1 MTEGLKNR
9 GVENIGCNSNKPGIT
24 LSPFVLRS
32 KNIGEVARS
41 DGGVN
46 KTDGVRIQAR
56 AQSPIPPLSGG
67 EVTRETEGKGRGL
80 FERSEF
86 RSPPTATVATSQK
99 AR

>member
-46 KTDGVRIQAR
+46 KTDGVRIQASPRFRLYR
-56 AQSPIPPLSGG
+56 AVKSQGRRRKKG
-67 EVTRETEGKGRGL
+67 EDCPSEASSADPDGD
-80 FERSEF
+80 RSDE
-86 RSPPTATVATSQK
+86 PK